1 MCFEQAGPWQQK
13 SCAMLKQW
21 QRYGAG
27 ITQCAGAIFNLDQ
40 KFQIQNYIS

>member
-27 ITQCAGAIFNLDQ
+27 NTKLRVFYDRLA
-40 KFQIQNYIS
+40 QIIHPDSHL

>member
-27 ITQCAGAIFNLDQ
+27 NIKLRVLYDRLA
-40 KFQIQNYIS
+40 QIIHPDKNEV